1 MPRSNLVPIV
11 REPTIP
17 TSLKW
22 ILGKYE
28 AKKFRTSKEARKRVG
43 LLLDIAP
50 ETYAQ
55 KKNHPERFTYP
66 ELHKLI
72 RFFDFTDEEILE
84 VMR

>member
-28 AKKFRTSKEARKRVG
+28 AKKFMTSQEARKKVG
-43 LLLDIAP
+43 MLLGISPD
-50 ETYAQ
+50 TYAQ
-55 KKNHPERFTYP
+55 KKNHPERFTYQ
-66 ELHKLI
+66 ELLKLV
-72 RFFDFTDEEILE
+72 RFFGFSDEEILE